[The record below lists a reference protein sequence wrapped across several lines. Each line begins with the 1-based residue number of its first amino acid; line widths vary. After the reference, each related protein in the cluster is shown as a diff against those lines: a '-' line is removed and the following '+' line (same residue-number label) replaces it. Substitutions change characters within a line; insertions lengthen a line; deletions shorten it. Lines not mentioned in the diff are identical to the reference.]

1 MKFWV
6 DNNLKP
12 AIGLMAVLALY
23 IACLSLFGCAMQPP
37 PGPPDPIVMAQPV
50 HHTVVPPNPLD
61 SLSPVVR
68 ANLHNPTII
77 HQGVT
82 TLFPYSPDAQYVIG
96 CRPLRLTS
104 IRLNP
109 DERIKKH
116 GVSIGDSKRWKV
128 EATDQEV
135 RIKPLAP
142 LGTAQMTTDLDIA
155 TDKRTYLIVLRSQAN
170 YSPSVA
176 WYYPNDEL
184 VMYAAYQAA
193 VKARAQE
200 TP

>member
-1 MKFWV
+1 MRQ
-6 DNNLKP
+6 LLP
-12 AIGLMAVLALY
+12 LLAL
-23 IACLSLFGCAMQPP
+23 AAVAGCAMQPP
-37 PGPPDPIVMAQPV
+37 PAPPDPILVPQPV
-50 HHTVVPPNPLD
+50 HHTAVPPNPLD
-61 SLSPVVR
+61 SLSPAVR

-116 GVSIGDSKRWKV
+116 GVSIGDSERWKV

-176 WYYPNDEL
+176 WYYPDDEL
-184 VMYAAYQAA
+184 VMYAAYQSA

-200 TP
+200 GP